1 MKAHVKSMRK
11 LKSIAEKFRRLGIR
25 EAVYM
30 VTGRHGSTTRVRR
43 FFNRMNRAVTKGN

>member
-11 LKSIAEKFRRLGIR
+11 LKAIAEKYRRLRIR

-30 VTGRHGSTTRVRR
+30 TTGRLGTTERVRR
-43 FFNRMNRAVTKGN
+43 FFNRMNRVTTKGN